1 MITKVQLPM
10 AREALVLAA
19 NQGLLYVLAMV
30 VIGGMVGAGS
40 LGYIVVSGFSQD
52 QLFGKGLAAGIAIA
66 ALGIMID
73 RIARYAAARYG
84 DGERQTS
91 ADPTR
96 SKERKKH
103 GTRTTPLRA
112 HRPCHVRGPRPG
124 RMRRA
129 ATSRSEDTAAGDCG
143 ELNIAVNPWTGYV
156 SNAHVIGM
164 VAEKELGCKVEYP
177 EVKEEVGW
185 QGMSDGS
192 IDTIVENWGHPD
204 LIKKYI
210 DDQGTVVDAGLTG
223 NDGIIGW
230 YVPPWM
236 AEEYP
241 DILDWENLNEYA
253 DMFETSE
260 SDGKGQLLDGDPSYV
275 TNDEALVKNL
285 DLDFKV
291 VVGGSE
297 AALHPEL
304 PVARRRTRSRCSP
317 TSTSRSGSSTRWTCS
332 GSQLPPYE
340 EGCDA
345 DAAKVDCDYP
355 PYKLNKLISKE
366 FADSDSPAVDLI
378 KNFNWTNEDQNTVS
392 TYIAQDGMDPDDA
405 AAEVDRGQPGQGGRL
420 ARVAP
425 PAPSP
430 VRRAAATPRAVTLD
444 GHGASGS
451 HLGVFHIAQYVASYA
466 TRR

>member
-1 MITKVQLPM
+1 M
-10 AREALVLAA
+10 ARGLRGYSHIALVTVV
-19 NQGLLYVLAMV
+19 GL
-30 VIGGMVGAGS
+30 
-40 LGYIVVSGFSQD
+40 
-52 QLFGKGLAAGIAIA
+52 GLAACGGGNIES
-66 ALGIMID
+66 D
-73 RIARYAAARYG
+73 
-84 DGERQTS
+84 DS
-91 ADPTR
+91 
-96 SKERKKH
+96 
-103 GTRTTPLRA
+103 
-112 HRPCHVRGPRPG
+112 
-124 RMRRA
+124 
-129 ATSRSEDTAAGDCG
+129 AAGDCG

-156 SNAHVIGM
+156 ANAHVIGM

-236 AEEYP
+236 AEKYP

-297 AALHPEL
+297 AALIQSFRSAEDNEKPLLAYFYEPQWFFNEMDLQRVSL
-304 PVARRRTRSRCSP
+304 PA
-317 TSTSRSGSSTRWTCS
+317 
-332 GSQLPPYE
+332 YK

-345 DAAKVDCDYP
+345 DPAKVDCDYP
-355 PYKLNKLISKE
+355 PYKLNKLMSKE
-366 FADSDSPAVDLI
+366 FADGDSPAVGLI
-378 KNFNWTNEDQNTVS
+378 EKFTWTNEDQNTVS
-392 TYIAQDGMDPDDA
+392 TYIAKDGMDPDDA
-405 AAEVDRGQPGQGGRL
+405 AQKWIDDNQDKVDAWL
-420 ARVAP
+420 E
-425 PAPSP
+425 
-430 VRRAAATPRAVTLD
+430 
-444 GHGASGS
+444 
-451 HLGVFHIAQYVASYA
+451 
-466 TRR
+466 